1 LVNIIAGVT
10 RSMNV
15 QASIIVP
22 ATGSAAPQCGAIS
35 LATAALRAADRPG
48 RTGVRRS
55 QSVGLKAD
63 RHTAVAGTMI
73 DAGRRPKSRARD
85 YWRGTAYATSDKGA
99 V

>member
-1 LVNIIAGVT
+1 MAP
-10 RSMNV
+10 R
-15 QASIIVP
+15 ASIIIQ

-73 DAGRRPKSRARD
+73 EAAPRP
-85 YWRGTAYATSDKGA
+85 
-99 V
+99 

>member
-1 LVNIIAGVT
+1 MSALRIV
-10 RSMNV
+10 
-15 QASIIVP
+15 ASIIVP

-35 LATAALRAADRPG
+35 LASAALRVADRPG

-73 DAGRRPKSRARD
+73 EARIVVGQGAG
-85 YWRGTAYATSDKGA
+85 ATG
-99 V
+99 